1 MNIDK
6 PLTREDVER
15 LLQEAGSSAKL
26 VLQGRN
32 LEGIDL
38 SGLDLSNASFYGA
51 DLSGANLSNANLS
64 QIKLDFANLSEAN
77 LSNADLSE
85 ANLSEANLSGAN
97 LSGANL
103 VEAYL
108 VRATLYN
115 ANLNS
120 ANLALAYLSKADL
133 NGADLSGTNLNG
145 TDLSGVNLS
154 QTNLGQ
160 TGSSEVNQGNFVTNL
175 FRGRINR
182 RSYLVGILV
191 SYSAFLVPLF
201 IFSRIPLNTVVAAIV
216 GLVVLLLGWMA
227 GFLFS
232 ISLTIRRFHDF
243 NKSGSYYLWLFVP
256 FINVYFGFL
265 LFFEEG
271 TVGLN
276 RYGPPPRP
284 SIDLFQQG

>member
-1 MNIDK
+1 MDNDE

-26 VLQGRN
+26 VLQDRN
-32 LEGIDL
+32 LGGIDL
-38 SGLDLSNASFYGA
+38 SGLDLSSANFDGA
-51 DLSGANLSNANLS
+51 DLSGANLSRANLS
-64 QIKLDFANLSEAN
+64 RIRLDFANLSG
-77 LSNADLSE
+77 ADLSYADLGL
-85 ANLSEANLSGAN
+85 ANLSEADLTGAN

-108 VRATLYN
+108 VRATLCN

-120 ANLALAYLSKADL
+120 ANLVLAYLSKADL
-133 NGADLSGTNLNG
+133 AGAILTGANLNG

-154 QTNLGQ
+154 KANLAQ
-160 TGSSEVNQGNFVTNL
+160 SDSSEVGTGNIVTNL

-182 RSYLVGILV
+182 RSFLVGILI
-191 SYSAFLVPLF
+191 SCSLFL
-201 IFSRIPLNTVVAAIV
+201 IPLLIVSRVPFKTGVAAVVA
-216 GLVVLLLGWMA
+216 LFVLLLGWVC

-232 ISLTIRRFHDF
+232 LSIRRFHDF
-243 NKSGSYYLWLFVP
+243 NKSGLYYLWLFVP
-256 FINVYFGFL
+256 FVNVYFGFL

-276 RYGPPPRP
+276 RYGQPPGP
-284 SIDLFQQG
+284 SVELFSV

>member
-1 MNIDK
+1 M
-6 PLTREDVER
+6 
-15 LLQEAGSSAKL
+15 L

-38 SGLDLSNASFYGA
+38 SGLDLSYASFYG
-51 DLSGANLSNANLS
+51 
-64 QIKLDFANLSEAN
+64 ANLSEAN
-77 LSNADLSE
+77 LSYADMSE

-97 LSGANL
+97 LIGANL

-108 VRATLYN
+108 VRATLCN

-154 QTNLGQ
+154 QSNLGQ
-160 TGSSEVNQGNFVTNL
+160 ADSSEVNQGNFVTNL

-182 RSYLVGILV
+182 RSYLVGSLV

-201 IFSRIPLNTVVAAIV
+201 IFSRIPLTTVVAAII

-256 FINVYFGFL
+256 FINVYFEFL

-284 SIDLFQQG
+284 SIELFPGNSSSQFADEQ

>member
-1 MNIDK
+1 MNTDK
-6 PLTREDVER
+6 PLIREDVER

-38 SGLDLSNASFYGA
+38 SGLDLSYASFYGA
-51 DLSGANLSNANLS
+51 NLSGANLSYANLS
-64 QIKLDFANLSEAN
+64 RIKLDYANLSEAN
-77 LSNADLSE
+77 LSYADMSE
-85 ANLSEANLSGAN
+85 
-97 LSGANL
+97 ANL

-108 VRATLYN
+108 VRATLCN

-154 QTNLGQ
+154 QSNLGQ
-160 TGSSEVNQGNFVTNL
+160 ADSSEVNQGNFVTNL

-201 IFSRIPLNTVVAAIV
+201 ILSRIPLTTVVAAII
-216 GLVVLLLGWMA
+216 GLVVLLLGWVA

-256 FINVYFGFL
+256 FINVYFEFL

-284 SIDLFQQG
+284 SIELFPGNSSSQFADEQ